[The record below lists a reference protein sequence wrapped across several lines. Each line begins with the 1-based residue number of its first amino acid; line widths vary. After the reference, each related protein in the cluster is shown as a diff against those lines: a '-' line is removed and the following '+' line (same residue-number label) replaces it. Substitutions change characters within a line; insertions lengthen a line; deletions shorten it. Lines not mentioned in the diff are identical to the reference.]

1 MKVKKVI
8 HICFSMIV
16 FIVIVGFVLLY
27 KHNNKSAK
35 NIFNENINSIVEIK
49 ASTNIENLGKYEIN
63 GLENLFNNVYGNQ
76 TVRSYLS
83 TLSFDEQ
90 YSFGIQILKLLGVTL

>member
-35 NIFNENINSIVEIK
+35 NIFYENINSIVEIK
-49 ASTNIENLGKYEIN
+49 ASTNNVGESYGTGVIYDSN
-63 GLENLFNNVYGNQ
+63 GLLITNAHVI
-76 TVRSYLS
+76 S
-83 TLSFDEQ
+83 
-90 YSFGIQILKLLGVTL
+90 